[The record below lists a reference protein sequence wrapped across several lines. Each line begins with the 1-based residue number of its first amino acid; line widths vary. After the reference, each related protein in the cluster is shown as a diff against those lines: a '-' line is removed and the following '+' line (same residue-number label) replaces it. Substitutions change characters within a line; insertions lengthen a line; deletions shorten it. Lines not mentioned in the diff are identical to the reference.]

1 MSRRAIALAALAAAI
16 VTVPAAAHAQSPVR
30 FGLAAGATIPQ
41 GTLGGGDIGDVL
53 DWGYNVSGS
62 ITGKPMLSPV
72 GIRGEV
78 MLHGMEGARDI
89 DAKLNVFA
97 GVVNAEIGT
106 SGIGVRPY
114 FIGGIG
120 IYRVDLED
128 ELDPLLGESDPETK
142 FGFNV
147 GAGLD
152 FGLAGFS
159 AFAEARYHS
168 IQAEGDAV
176 NIIPVSFGI
185 RF

>member
-16 VTVPAAAHAQSPVR
+16 VTAPVAAHAQSPLR
-30 FGLAAGATIPQ
+30 FGLAAGATFP
-41 GTLGGGDIGDVL
+41 TGDIGDGF
-53 DWGYNVSGS
+53 DWGYHVGAS

-78 MLHGMEGARDI
+78 MWHSLEASENV
-89 DAKLNVFA
+89 DAKLNVLA
-97 GVVNAEIGT
+97 GIVNAEIGM
-106 SGIGVRPY
+106 SGIGVKPY
-114 FIGGIG
+114 FIGGLG
-120 IYRVDLED
+120 IYRVDIDSD
-128 ELDPLLGESDPETK
+128 ELDALFGESDAQTK

-159 AFAEARYHS
+159 AFTEARFHS
-168 IQAEGDAV
+168 IQTEGSAM
-176 NIIPVSFGI
+176 NIVPITFGL